1 MKEFYRKEGEKM
13 KKIKYFSRIML
24 VTIIMAFFVFSLI
37 NGVFAVSGSDVR
49 SSIDDSVNQAL
60 FENRT
65 REVVGLS
72 NGSILGM
79 VILRFVIII
88 AIIVLIVFF
97 VKKGK
102 KKKQTEAAGKTTV
115 SKYSDADKQVA
126 RDYKIDSWGELI
138 KIIVISGVCGLIG
151 YWIGDAARENVV
163 MYAFLGAGF
172 PWGYSVISKIIDDWV
187 ELYAILASSVLWLI
201 VFIIKIALSIFLG
214 AIIMPIK
221 LILSIYHI
229 IEAQKFS
236 KEVNKEV
243 EIPEAEQI
251 TKTESV
257 DNKDEKVENKTDNS
271 KDEVQKIKDLKELLD
286 EGIISKEEFE
296 SKKKEL
302 LNKM

>member
-1 MKEFYRKEGEKM
+1 M

-24 VTIIMAFFVFSLI
+24 VTIIMAFSVFSLI

-65 REVVGLS
+65 REVVGFS

-151 YWIGDAARENVV
+151 YWIGDAAGENVV

>member
-1 MKEFYRKEGEKM
+1 M
-13 KKIKYFSRIML
+13 KKFKDCFKIIL
-24 VTIIMAFFVFSLI
+24 VVFIMAFFVFTLT

-60 FENRT
+60 FENKT

-72 NGSILGM
+72 NGSIMGL
-79 VILRFVIII
+79 VILRFVIIV
-88 AIIVLIVFF
+88 AIIALIVFF
-97 VKKGK
+97 VKKSK
-102 KKKQTEAAGKTTV
+102 KKKQVAADGKTTV
-115 SKYSDADKQVA
+115 SQYSEADKQVA

-151 YWIGDAARENVV
+151 YWIGDAAGENVA
-163 MYAFLGAGF
+163 MYAFFGAGF

-187 ELYAILASSVLWLI
+187 EIYAILASSVLWLI
-201 VFIIKIALSIFLG
+201 LFIIKIALSIFLG

-229 IEAQKFS
+229 IEAQKLS

-243 EIPEAEQI
+243 EIPEVEQV
-251 TKTESV
+251 TQAESV
-257 DNKDEKVENKTDNS
+257 NKDEKVENKTDNS

-286 EGIISKEEFE
+286 EGIITKEEFE